1 MTIETIV
8 PDWPA
13 PRHIKSAVTLR
24 FGGVSKPPYVALNLA
39 EHVGDNVK
47 DVTRN
52 RELLKNQLQ
61 LPESPHWL
69 TQTHSAT
76 CLLVNDGTVEGDAMV
91 STEHGRVLAVM
102 TADCLSILV
111 SDQEGSC
118 YGVIHAGWR
127 GLAAGIIGNTLAN
140 FEDRSVMA
148 WLGPAI
154 GPCHYEVGLDVYQHF
169 RDTSV
174 FQPGKDKSHWLMEL
188 YAEAR
193 RQLVMAGVND
203 IYGGGFCSA
212 CEDRFYSY
220 RHDGATGRFAALI
233 WS

>member
-8 PDWPA
+8 PDWPV
-13 PRHIKSAVTLR
+13 PGNIKSAVTLR
-24 FGGVSKPPYVALNLA
+24 FGGVSKPPYETLNLA
-39 EHVGDNVK
+39 GHVGDNVK
-47 DVTRN
+47 NVTCN

-76 CLLVNDGTVEGDAMV
+76 CLLVNHGIVEGDAMV

-102 TADCLSILV
+102 TADCLPILV
-111 SDQEGSC
+111 SNQEGSS

-127 GLAAGIIGNTLAN
+127 GLASGIIGNTLAK
-140 FEDRSVMA
+140 FKDRSVMA

-154 GPCHYEVGLDVYQHF
+154 GPCHYEVGLDVFQHF
-169 RDTSV
+169 PDTSV
-174 FQPGKDKSHWLMEL
+174 FQPGKDESHWLMDL

-193 RQLVMAGVND
+193 RQLVLAGVND
-203 IYGGGFCSA
+203 IYGGGFCSY

-220 RHDGATGRFAALI
+220 RRDGATGRFAALI

>member
-8 PDWPA
+8 PNWPA
-13 PRHIKSAVTLR
+13 PGNIKSAVTLR
-24 FGGVSKPPYVALNLA
+24 FGGVSNSPYEALNLA
-39 EHVGDNVK
+39 EHVGDNIK
-47 DVTRN
+47 DIARN

-76 CLLVNDGTVEGDAMV
+76 CLLIDDGKVEGDAMV
-91 STEHGRVLAVM
+91 SAERGRVLAVM
-102 TADCLSILV
+102 TADCLPILV
-111 SDQEGSC
+111 SDQEGSR

-127 GLAAGIIGNTLAN
+127 GLASGIIGNTLAK
-140 FEDRSVMA
+140 FEDRTVIA

-154 GPCHYEVGLDVYQHF
+154 GPCHYEIGLDVYQHF
-169 RDTSV
+169 PDTSV
-174 FQPGKDKSHWLMEL
+174 FLPGKDESHWLMDL

-193 RQLVMAGVND
+193 RQLVLAGVND
-203 IYGGGFCSA
+203 IYGGGFCSY

-220 RHDGATGRFAALI
+220 RRDGATGRFAALI

>member
-13 PRHIKSAVTLR
+13 PGNIKSAVTLR
-24 FGGVSKPPYVALNLA
+24 YGGVSKPPYETLNLA
-39 EHVGDNVK
+39 EHVGDSVK

-76 CLLVNDGTVEGDAMV
+76 CLLVNEDSVEADAMV
-91 STEHGRVLAVM
+91 SAERGRVLAVM
-102 TADCLSILV
+102 TADCLPILV
-111 SDQEGSC
+111 CNQEGSS

-127 GLAAGIIGNTLAN
+127 GLASGIIGNTLAKLA
-140 FEDRSVMA
+140 DRPAMA

-154 GPCHYEVGLDVYQHF
+154 GPCHYEVGPDVYRHF
-169 RDTSV
+169 DTSV
-174 FQPGKDKSHWLMEL
+174 FQPGKDESHWLMDL

-193 RQLVMAGVND
+193 RQLVMAGVSE
-203 IYGGGFCSA
+203 IYGGGFCSY
-212 CEDRFYSY
+212 CENRFYSH
-220 RHDGATGRFAALI
+220 RRDGITGRFAALI